1 MQDLIDAAKFDLWKL
16 PTVIAKTTLSE
27 PTIYR
32 LMKQGRF
39 PKPIKIGQR
48 AVAWKSSDV
57 ETFITSRMRSDVG
70 NTVAFYMVGNDAA

>member
-1 MQDLIDAAKFDLWKL
+1 MQDLIDAVKFDLWKL

-70 NTVAFYMVGNDAA
+70 NTEAFYSVKNDAT